1 MREEANP
8 PCPIFPFPHLRIIP
22 VHTMENLIKN
32 LNKAEEGL
40 VGLALLGLAV
50 LTFVE
55 TVLRYTI
62 SYTFTWFG
70 EFANYM
76 MIFCTYL
83 GAAIG
88 VKYGTHFSMEA
99 LTEYAPDKVSH
110 LLKTVAYFL
119 SGVICIIFIYYGIVH
134 ILKLQSFGVRSP
146 AMQLRMFIPYIPI
159 PLFSIAMAFR
169 FFVLSFK
176 HFKGF
181 LRGEPY
187 QRVRKK

>member
-1 MREEANP
+1 LCDMND
-8 PCPIFPFPHLRIIP
+8 F
-22 VHTMENLIKN
+22 IKK
-32 LNKAEEGL
+32 LNTIEEGL
-40 VGLALLGLAV
+40 VGAALLGLAI

-55 TVLRYTI
+55 TFLRYAF
-62 SYTFTWFG
+62 SYTFSWFG

-110 LLKTVAYFL
+110 LLKTAAYFI
-119 SGVICIIFIYYGIVH
+119 SAVICIIFVYYGIVH
-134 ILKLQSFGVRSP
+134 ILKLYAFGVKSP

-159 PLFSIAMAFR
+159 PLFSVVMAFR
-169 FFVLSFK
+169 FLVLSAK
-176 HFKGF
+176 HMKSF

-187 QRVRKK
+187 ERVRRT

>member
-1 MREEANP
+1 M
-8 PCPIFPFPHLRIIP
+8 
-22 VHTMENLIKN
+22 
-32 LNKAEEGL
+32 
-40 VGLALLGLAV
+40 ALLGLAI

-55 TVLRYTI
+55 TALRYTV

-99 LTEYAPDKVSH
+99 LTEYCPDKVSH
-110 LLKTVAYFL
+110 LLKTTAYFI
-119 SGVICIIFIYYGIVH
+119 SGIVCILFVYYGVVH
-134 ILKLQSFGVRSP
+134 IFKLQLFGAKSP

-159 PLFSIAMAFR
+159 PLFSIIMVFR
-169 FFVLSFK
+169 FFALSYK
-176 HFKGF
+176 HFMSF
-181 LRGEPY
+181 LRREPFE
-187 QRVRKK
+187 RVRKK